1 MITEKF
7 EALKTVMQNLS
18 ENALFAITNTYSE
31 MNCTGDNLYPMCDF
45 DELNNELTPLEVL
58 QSVDSE
64 DFNVNDDYF
73 YTDSSTGLYCS
84 TNNVFEYLERVFDVS
99 DICESLETDWWRYA
113 QNFPK
118 KEKQNILDD
127 ICDEFFEWAQSQGE
141 GEWVEMYVD
150 GDECIERD
158 WNEYL
163 EELKQEHEQDEQ
175 DE

>member
-7 EALKTVMQNLS
+7 EALETVMQNLS
-18 ENALFAITNTYSE
+18 ENALFAIINTYSE
-31 MNCTGDNLYPMCDF
+31 INNTGDNLYPMCDF
-45 DELNNELTPLEVL
+45 DEMNAGKTPLEVL

-64 DFNVNDDYF
+64 DFNVEDDYF
-73 YTDSSTGLYCS
+73 YTESGTGLYCS
-84 TNNVFEYLERVFDVS
+84 TNNVLRYVEETFDIS

-113 QNFPK
+113 QNFSK
-118 KEKQNILDD
+118 KEKQNILND

-150 GDECIERD
+150 GEDCIEKD
-158 WNEYL
+158 WNIYL